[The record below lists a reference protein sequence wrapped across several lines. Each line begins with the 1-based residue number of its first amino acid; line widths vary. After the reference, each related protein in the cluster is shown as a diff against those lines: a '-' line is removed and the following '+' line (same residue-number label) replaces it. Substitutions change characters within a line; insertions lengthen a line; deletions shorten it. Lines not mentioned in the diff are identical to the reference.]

1 MVRQV
6 RQRDAS
12 PAATEGLAAVAVG
25 TEQIR
30 LSSSMFGGGTKCGQ
44 SGTAKHQA
52 LEERSR
58 GRGEEDT
65 LREVAG
71 SGWQLLRA
79 GTPVTGSPLDGGLD
93 GACPLVIGP
102 FESQWLDGT
111 GSSVSD
117 TNGQE
122 LGGEG
127 GALRD
132 DDMNWDRLRLGWTG
146 TGLDSGH
153 LDLQASLVFLTPQ
166 YSTRYSHLDI

>member
-1 MVRQV
+1 MASHHRISSELDRLLIVEHILTLVNSGGMV

-52 LEERSR
+52 FGGERK
-58 GRGEEDT
+58 
-65 LREVAG
+65 LREKSRVRVG
-71 SGWQLLRA
+71 SCPER

-102 FESQWLDGT
+102 VESQWLDGT

-132 DDMNWDRLRLGWTG
+132 DDLLYLLPGMNWDRLRLSWDRNRT
-146 TGLDSGH
+146 
-153 LDLQASLVFLTPQ
+153 
-166 YSTRYSHLDI
+166 